1 MADASLVILLST
13 YNGSAYLPAFLESLE
28 QQTYQNWQLLVRDD
42 GSSDDTVATLEQF
55 QNIHPQ
61 QISIMRDD
69 EGNLGSYESYMK
81 LLESANSDYIVFA
94 DQDDVWLPHKITSS
108 LSKIKELERMHG
120 TYIPLLVFTDLI
132 AVDKDLNT
140 IHPSFW
146 QYQKLNP
153 DIAYDWKKLLAQNV
167 ITGCTMLINQEAK
180 KVCLPASLPMMIPD
194 HWIGVQVS
202 RYGKV
207 SYVSAPTLLYRQHGN
222 NVAGVHKFGYRYV
235 IRKFKDISQIVNNY
249 KIYANYYGDINV
261 WQLIM
266 LKITLNLK
274 RLL

>member
-1 MADASLVILLST
+1 MMNILLST
-13 YNGSAYLPAFLESLE
+13 YNGSTYLLEFLESLE

-42 GSSDDTVATLEQF
+42 GSSDDTVDILEQF
-55 QNIHPQ
+55 QSMHPQ
-61 QISIMRDD
+61 QISIIRDD
-69 EGNLGSYESYMK
+69 GGNLGSYESYMK
-81 LLESANSDYIVFA
+81 LLAFADSDYIVFA
-94 DQDDVWLPHKITSS
+94 DQDDVWLPNKIESS
-108 LSKIKELERMHG
+108 LVKLKELQSIHG
-120 TYIPLLVFTDLI
+120 THIPLLVFTDLI

-180 KVCLPASLPMMIPD
+180 KVCLPASLRMMIPD

-202 RYGKV
+202 KYGKIG
-207 SYVSAPTLLYRQHGN
+207 YVSAPTLLYRQHGN

-235 IRKFKDISQIVNNY
+235 MRKLKDISQIVNNY
-249 KIYANYYGDINV
+249 KIYANYYGDISV

-266 LKITLNLK
+266 LKIALNLK
-274 RLL
+274 RLI